1 MSFYI
6 LKNTYLQTFRQAQVL
21 TSLVYKI
28 DRTIVFDH
36 RVYVFDIDCSREG
49 HLCLSTIWSTVIESK
64 FVLFQSQS
72 GLYVALKEK
81 GINRFP
87 HYIYIYGYKN
97 SVVKEQSKFSGFYND
112 CQLPILHKTDK
123 PVVLW
128 GENDKLTQ
136 GDQKSPLGCSPI
148 FDYSPQGLTVLESG
162 DILICLWNNKVGL
175 QSLGKVISID
185 WGIEIFTDK
194 NRPLY
199 VCPTYIAE
207 NGNRDICVSDVNAVV
222 VTDAGG
228 MLRFRYQGNS
238 GSSNFD
244 PYGICCDSK
253 SNIIVA
259 DMKNNKIHVVDKDGE
274 FLHHVIYDGI
284 KLPRALCIDKNDYV
298 YVGEWD
304 TDCIKVISR

>member
-1 MSFYI
+1 MVIGFTCLI
-6 LKNTYLQTFRQAQVL
+6 LTA
-21 TSLVYKI
+21 
-28 DRTIVFDH
+28 
-36 RVYVFDIDCSREG
+36 
-49 HLCLSTIWSTVIESK
+49 
-64 FVLFQSQS
+64 
-72 GLYVALKEK
+72 AEK
-81 GINRFP
+81 GICVFQPSGQPSINRSLYFFNLDLDFMS
-87 HYIYIYGYKN
+87 HLTTKKFHRHSNYIYIYGNKN
-97 SVVKEQSKFSGFYND
+97 SVVKEQSMFEGFYND
-112 CQLPILHKTDK
+112 WPSLRKTDN

-128 GENDKLTQ
+128 GENDKLRQ
-136 GDQKSPLGCSPI
+136 GVQKSPLGCSPI

-162 DILICLWNNKVGL
+162 DVLICLWNNKVGL
-175 QSLGKVISID
+175 QSSGKVISID
-185 WGIEIFTDK
+185 WGFEIFTDK

-228 MLRFRYQGNS
+228 KLRFRYQGNS

-259 DMKNNKIHVVDKDGE
+259 DMKNDKIHVVDKEGE

-284 KLPRALCIDKNDYV
+284 KMPRALCIDENDNV